1 MKTILVIFLLLPLT
15 LGAAILHVAL
25 DGSQA
30 YSSVQSAV
38 HAAVEMDTILIHPG
52 TYYENLRIIGRK
64 LTIGSLELTTADSS
78 YISQTVI
85 DGNQNGRALL
95 SYARSCDIL

>member
-1 MKTILVIFLLLPLT
+1 MKTILVIFFLLPLT

-52 TYYENLRIIGRK
+52 NLLREPPNHRQKAHYRK
-64 LTIGSLELTTADSS
+64 SGADNCG
-78 YISQTVI
+78 QQLHQPNR
-85 DGNQNGRALL
+85 D
-95 SYARSCDIL
+95 